1 MLISLVVPCYNEE
14 ESLPI
19 FYKEAS
25 KIAQQ
30 MGISHGADFE
40 FIFVDDGSKDRT
52 LQIARE
58 LHRKDARVR
67 YISFSRNFGK
77 EAGIYAGLKA
87 AKGDYVATMDA
98 DLQDP
103 PSLLPEMLE
112 LLHGRDI
119 KVELRS
125 VNARFFEYSSRL
137 PRSCAFLEDKLKKLV
152 ASKVSRGKVELS
164 LSIQTVTAADT
175 VVTVNW
181 QLAEGYR
188 AALNAMAERMDLK
201 NDVSV
206 GMLSRFPDVLTQT
219 AAPTNEDELWED
231 VRTVAEQ
238 AVDAFVA
245 MRAVEGEKMKA
256 DVAGRLT
263 TIETLV
269 AKIEENSA
277 GRVQAYSDK
286 LYARLQEL
294 LGDRSIDEGRLVTE
308 AAIFADKTAIDE
320 ETVRLHSHVAQYR
333 EILELDE
340 PIGRKLDFLTQ
351 ELNRESNTIGSKCQ
365 DVAITRLV
373 VELKSEI
380 EKIREQIQNI
390 E

>member
-1 MLISLVVPCYNEE
+1 MVLSMTGYGR
-14 ESLPI
+14 
-19 FYKEAS
+19 A
-25 KIAQQ
+25 
-30 MGISHGADFE
+30 GA
-40 FIFVDDGSKDRT
+40 
-52 LQIARE
+52 
-58 LHRKDARVR
+58 
-67 YISFSRNFGK
+67 
-77 EAGIYAGLKA
+77 
-87 AKGDYVATMDA
+87 
-98 DLQDP
+98 
-103 PSLLPEMLE
+103 

-152 ASKVSRGKVELS
+152 ASKVSRGKVELN

-175 VVTVNW
+175 VISVNW
-181 QLAEGYR
+181 QLARGYR
-188 AALNAMAERMDLK
+188 EALNAMSERMDLK
-201 NDVSV
+201 NDVTV
-206 GMLSRFPDVLTQT
+206 GMLARFPDVFAQT
-219 AAPTNEDELWED
+219 AAPTDEEELWQD
-231 VRTVAEQ
+231 VQSVAVQ
-238 AVDAFVA
+238 ALTSFVS
-245 MRAVEGEKMKA
+245 MRATEGEKLKE
-256 DVAGRLT
+256 DVEGRLT
-263 TIETLV
+263 TIENLV
-269 AKIEENSA
+269 AQIEKDSA
-277 GRVQAYSDK
+277 GRVQVYSDK
-286 LYARLQEL
+286 LYARLREL
-294 LGDRSIDEGRLVTE
+294 LEDRNIDDARIVTE

-333 EILELDE
+333 EILELNE

>member
-1 MLISLVVPCYNEE
+1 MVLSMTGYGR
-14 ESLPI
+14 
-19 FYKEAS
+19 A
-25 KIAQQ
+25 
-30 MGISHGADFE
+30 GA
-40 FIFVDDGSKDRT
+40 
-52 LQIARE
+52 
-58 LHRKDARVR
+58 
-67 YISFSRNFGK
+67 
-77 EAGIYAGLKA
+77 
-87 AKGDYVATMDA
+87 
-98 DLQDP
+98 
-103 PSLLPEMLE
+103 

-152 ASKVSRGKVELS
+152 AAKVSRGKVELS

-175 VVTVNW
+175 VVSVNW
-181 QLAEGYR
+181 SLAQGYR
-188 AALNAMAERMDLK
+188 AALDSLIEKMELK
-201 NDVSV
+201 NDVTA
-206 GMLSRFPDVLTQT
+206 GMIARFSEVLTQT
-219 AAPTNEDELWED
+219 AAPTNEDELWQD
-231 VRTVAEQ
+231 VQSVALQ

-245 MRAVEGEKMKA
+245 MRAAEGEKLKA
-256 DVAGRLT
+256 DVAGRLD
-263 TIETLV
+263 TIEELV
-269 AKIEENSA
+269 AKIEQGSA
-277 GRVQAYSDK
+277 GRVQAYSDR

-294 LGDRSIDEGRLVTE
+294 LGDRSIDESRLVTE
-308 AAIFADKTAIDE
+308 AALFADKTAIDE

-333 EILELDE
+333 EILTLDE
-340 PIGRKLDFLTQ
+340 PVGRKLDFLTQ

>member
-1 MLISLVVPCYNEE
+1 MVLSMTGY
-14 ESLPI
+14 
-19 FYKEAS
+19 
-25 KIAQQ
+25 
-30 MGISHGADFE
+30 G
-40 FIFVDDGSKDRT
+40 R
-52 LQIARE
+52 
-58 LHRKDARVR
+58 
-67 YISFSRNFGK
+67 
-77 EAGIYAGLKA
+77 AG
-87 AKGDYVATMDA
+87 V
-98 DLQDP
+98 
-103 PSLLPEMLE
+103 

-152 ASKVSRGKVELS
+152 AAKVSRGKVELS

-181 QLAEGYR
+181 QLAQGYR

-201 NDVSV
+201 NDVTT
-206 GMLSRFPDVLTQT
+206 GMLARFPDVLTQT
-219 AAPTNEDELWED
+219 AAPTDEDELWQD
-231 VRTVAEQ
+231 VQSVAQQ
-238 AVDAFVA
+238 AIDAFVA
-245 MRAVEGEKMKA
+245 MRAVEGEKLKE
-256 DVAGRLT
+256 DVSHRLA
-263 TIETLV
+263 TIEELV
-269 AKIEENSA
+269 VQIEQDSA

-294 LGDRSIDEGRLVTE
+294 LGDRNIDEARLVTE

-333 EILELDE
+333 QILELNE
-340 PIGRKLDFLTQ
+340 PVGRKLDFLTQ

>member
-1 MLISLVVPCYNEE
+1 MVLSMTGYGR
-14 ESLPI
+14 
-19 FYKEAS
+19 A
-25 KIAQQ
+25 
-30 MGISHGADFE
+30 GA
-40 FIFVDDGSKDRT
+40 
-52 LQIARE
+52 
-58 LHRKDARVR
+58 
-67 YISFSRNFGK
+67 
-77 EAGIYAGLKA
+77 
-87 AKGDYVATMDA
+87 
-98 DLQDP
+98 
-103 PSLLPEMLE
+103 

-152 ASKVSRGKVELS
+152 AAKVSRGKVELS

-175 VVTVNW
+175 VVSVNW
-181 QLAEGYR
+181 SLAQGYR
-188 AALNAMAERMDLK
+188 AALDSLIEKMELK
-201 NDVSV
+201 NDVTA
-206 GMLSRFPDVLTQT
+206 GMIARFPEVMTQT
-219 AAPTNEDELWED
+219 AAPTNEDELWQD
-231 VRTVAEQ
+231 VQSVALQ

-245 MRAVEGEKMKA
+245 MRAAEGEKLKA
-256 DVAGRLT
+256 DVARRLD
-263 TIETLV
+263 TIEELV
-269 AKIEENSA
+269 AKIEQGSA
-277 GRVQAYSDK
+277 GRVQAYSDR

-294 LGDRSIDEGRLVTE
+294 LGDRSIDESRLVTE
-308 AAIFADKTAIDE
+308 AALFADKTAIDE

-333 EILELDE
+333 EILTLDE
-340 PIGRKLDFLTQ
+340 PVGRKLDFLTQ

>member
-1 MLISLVVPCYNEE
+1 MVLSMTGYGR
-14 ESLPI
+14 
-19 FYKEAS
+19 A
-25 KIAQQ
+25 
-30 MGISHGADFE
+30 GA
-40 FIFVDDGSKDRT
+40 
-52 LQIARE
+52 
-58 LHRKDARVR
+58 
-67 YISFSRNFGK
+67 
-77 EAGIYAGLKA
+77 
-87 AKGDYVATMDA
+87 
-98 DLQDP
+98 
-103 PSLLPEMLE
+103 

-152 ASKVSRGKVELS
+152 ASRVSRGKVELS

-175 VVTVNW
+175 VVSVNW

-188 AALNAMAERMDLK
+188 AALNEMVERMDLK

-219 AAPTNEDELWED
+219 AAPTNEEELWQD
-231 VRTVAEQ
+231 VQSVAE
-238 AVDAFVA
+238 
-245 MRAVEGEKMKA
+245 
-256 DVAGRLT
+256 
-263 TIETLV
+263 
-269 AKIEENSA
+269 
-277 GRVQAYSDK
+277 SDK

-294 LGDRSIDEGRLVTE
+294 LGDRSIDESRLVTE

-333 EILELDE
+333 EILALDE

>member
-1 MLISLVVPCYNEE
+1 MVLSMTGYGR
-14 ESLPI
+14 
-19 FYKEAS
+19 A
-25 KIAQQ
+25 
-30 MGISHGADFE
+30 GA
-40 FIFVDDGSKDRT
+40 
-52 LQIARE
+52 
-58 LHRKDARVR
+58 
-67 YISFSRNFGK
+67 
-77 EAGIYAGLKA
+77 
-87 AKGDYVATMDA
+87 
-98 DLQDP
+98 
-103 PSLLPEMLE
+103 

-125 VNARFFEYSSRL
+125 VNARFFEYSSRI

-152 ASKVSRGKVELS
+152 ASKVSRGKVELN

-181 QLAEGYR
+181 QLAQGYR
-188 AALNAMAERMDLK
+188 AALNAMSERMDLK
-201 NDVSV
+201 NDVTA
-206 GMLSRFPDVLTQT
+206 GMLARFPDVLTQT
-219 AAPTNEDELWED
+219 AAPTDEEELWQD
-231 VRTVAEQ
+231 VQSVAEQ
-238 AVDAFVA
+238 AVEAFVA
-245 MRAVEGEKMKA
+245 MRATEGEKLKE
-256 DVAGRLT
+256 DVENRLNV
-263 TIETLV
+263 IEQLV
-269 AKIEENSA
+269 AQIEQNSA

-294 LGDRSIDEGRLVTE
+294 LADRNIDEARLVTE

-333 EILELDE
+333 EILALNE

-365 DVAITRLV
+365 DVVITRLV

>member
-1 MLISLVVPCYNEE
+1 MVLSMTGYGR
-14 ESLPI
+14 
-19 FYKEAS
+19 A
-25 KIAQQ
+25 
-30 MGISHGADFE
+30 GA
-40 FIFVDDGSKDRT
+40 
-52 LQIARE
+52 
-58 LHRKDARVR
+58 
-67 YISFSRNFGK
+67 
-77 EAGIYAGLKA
+77 
-87 AKGDYVATMDA
+87 
-98 DLQDP
+98 
-103 PSLLPEMLE
+103 

-125 VNARFFEYSSRL
+125 VNARFFEYSSRI
-137 PRSCAFLEDKLKKLV
+137 PRSCTFLEDKLKKLV
-152 ASKVSRGKVELS
+152 ASKVSRGKVELN

-181 QLAEGYR
+181 QLAQGYR
-188 AALNAMAERMDLK
+188 AALNAMSERMDLK
-201 NDVSV
+201 NDVTA
-206 GMLSRFPDVLTQT
+206 GMLARFPDVLTQT
-219 AAPTNEDELWED
+219 AAPTDEEELWQD
-231 VRTVAEQ
+231 VQSVAEQ
-238 AVDAFVA
+238 AVEAFVA
-245 MRAVEGEKMKA
+245 MRATDVEN
-256 DVAGRLT
+256 RLNV
-263 TIETLV
+263 IEQLV
-269 AKIEENSA
+269 AQIEQNSA

-294 LGDRSIDEGRLVTE
+294 LADRNIDEARLVTE

-333 EILELDE
+333 EILALNE

>member
-1 MLISLVVPCYNEE
+1 MVLSMTGYGR
-14 ESLPI
+14 
-19 FYKEAS
+19 A
-25 KIAQQ
+25 
-30 MGISHGADFE
+30 GA
-40 FIFVDDGSKDRT
+40 
-52 LQIARE
+52 
-58 LHRKDARVR
+58 
-67 YISFSRNFGK
+67 
-77 EAGIYAGLKA
+77 
-87 AKGDYVATMDA
+87 
-98 DLQDP
+98 
-103 PSLLPEMLE
+103 

-152 ASKVSRGKVELS
+152 AAKVSRGKVELS

-175 VVTVNW
+175 VVSVNW
-181 QLAEGYR
+181 SLAQGYR
-188 AALNAMAERMDLK
+188 AALDSLIEKMELK
-201 NDVSV
+201 NDVTA
-206 GMLSRFPDVLTQT
+206 GMIARFPEVLTQT
-219 AAPTNEDELWED
+219 AAPTNEDELWQD
-231 VRTVAEQ
+231 VQSVALQ

-245 MRAVEGEKMKA
+245 MRAVEGEKLKA
-256 DVAGRLT
+256 DVTGRLD
-263 TIETLV
+263 TIEELV
-269 AKIEENSA
+269 AKIEQGSA

-294 LGDRSIDEGRLVTE
+294 LGDRSIDESRLVTE
-308 AAIFADKTAIDE
+308 AALFADKTAIDE

-333 EILELDE
+333 EILTLDE
-340 PIGRKLDFLTQ
+340 PVGRKLDFLTQ